1 VSLPPKKAVT
11 RRKAAPTTPARTKL
25 PLKKAAAAKK
35 AGRPPLRDA
44 DAVVFGT
51 KLREAREAAG
61 LSQAEL
67 AKLVKIP
74 QPRLPGLEQ
83 GRTDVRLSTIRR
95 LAEALGIPLTDLL
108 PPH

>member
-1 VSLPPKKAVT
+1 MLQRESSPPAGTTHEQMTKPPTKK
-11 RRKAAPTTPARTKL
+11 KDP
-25 PLKKAAAAKK
+25 
-35 AGRPPLRDA
+35 
-44 DAVVFGT
+44 DAVKFGT

-61 LSQAEL
+61 LSQSDL

-95 LAEALGIPLTDLL
+95 FAKALGVRLKDLL
-108 PPH
+108 PPD

>member
-1 VSLPPKKAVT
+1 LPPKKT
-11 RRKAAPTTPARTKL
+11 AAT
-25 PLKKAAAAKK
+25 KKADC
-35 AGRPPLRDA
+35 PPLRDA
-44 DAVVFGT
+44 DAVTFGT

-67 AKLVKIP
+67 AKLVNIP

-95 LAEALGIPLTDLL
+95 FAKALGVPLTDLL